1 MEECGEVHMKKDS
14 KKEEER
20 KTNLYLFS
28 LGFSLSLSLSLFGLV
43 CPSLTAVSDKLGWKC
58 NNTLTTVAILIITS
72 WLVSCKCCCRCFIVG
87 TKMWDI
93 LLKAYLRERHEV
105 DMSLGSPFIYK

>member
-1 MEECGEVHMKKDS
+1 MEECGKVHVKKDS

-28 LGFSLSLSLSLFGLV
+28 LGFSLSLSLSLSLFGLV

-58 NNTLTTVAILIITS
+58 YNTLTTVAILINTS
-72 WLVSCKCCCRCFIVG
+72 WLVSCKCCCRCFTVA
-87 TKMWDI
+87 TKM
-93 LLKAYLRERHEV
+93 
-105 DMSLGSPFIYK
+105 